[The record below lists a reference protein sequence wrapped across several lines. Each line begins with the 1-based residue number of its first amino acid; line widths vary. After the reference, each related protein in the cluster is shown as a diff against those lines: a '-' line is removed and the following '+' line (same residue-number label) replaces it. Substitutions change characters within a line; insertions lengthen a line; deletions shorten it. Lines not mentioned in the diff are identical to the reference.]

1 MSASGRKQAHC
12 EWQLGWEA
20 GEYLTLRPGSFTREE
35 GIAVRAKVV
44 IRGLRGFEG
53 KGPPRV
59 VRTRRMEVP
68 ELLPDAVH
76 DSATIFFHYPLAIPN
91 KRRVLAPS

>member
-53 KGPPRV
+53 KGPLRV

-68 ELLPDAVH
+68 ELLPDAV
-76 DSATIFFHYPLAIPN
+76 DESPTIFFHD
-91 KRRVLAPS
+91 PSRATQQAEVAAF